1 MRGVRYK
8 TFFNKILH
16 KMDSSGRATIFS
28 SIPEIV
34 QYFNLRIEKLINDSG
49 DSFDCNILS
58 NDEKSI
64 LMLSRLTSK
73 IASKNKNNKAESS
86 LTNHSCKN
94 STHPNSNKENI
105 ISSND
110 EVYNKLSSFVNK
122 KRKENQK
129 LKNAT
134 QAQIQQLYNSQ
145 NSISS
150 APASSSEEASTS
162 ETASTMQQKA
172 KNLLERSTQAEADIK
187 SLEIENSSLKQQLN
201 IIQNNHQKGSDGLN
215 NNFSNSFYAN
225 NLDKTADISTSIRDQ
240 QAKIN
245 RMHESIKNLQK
256 ENQLLEMKIE
266 SYDKRINSMQI
277 STKSHSKKTRVT
289 LAERALMKASV
300 KQNNGNSLDNSKFR
314 RNNRHL
320 NFANKRFINNG
331 INNLPTPRKHRLNKS
346 NTDDNFDNYNDDKYT
361 LNDNDT
367 LTNDFNDSES
377 KYVIYEEEDENED
390 QYNICQKEEE
400 ENENT
405 TYKNEFPEIE
415 EEDKNE
421 IKTETSQD
429 INNNNN
435 DPQDNKSESNND
447 NNDQTDDKKE
457 PTELKEEENTQN
469 ELNNNNTDQ
478 SDDKNGFNSY
488 SKDAG
493 NNMSSYEASNE
504 AGSHEGHKH
513 RKKRRKKRRRKAR
526 HFHSG
531 ANEGDKQEDKA
542 NEQQHTQVSST
553 ADNETEARLD
563 DDHYG
568 FNDAA
573 ATNAERDLHVGGD
586 SVLPFAGSVRV
597 VDDDPVADDFTGDA
611 NDEPSCASEWPRF
624 AAEHRTEEATA
635 EEDSDPLAKF
645 HIFNPSD
652 FSTAESHADDQPT
665 TTATVTTTCDDES
678 GCQRQPVRAS
688 SNAGSRQPAKQ
699 QRRVSFVYRKPRA
712 NPRFVEAAARASKA
726 DTAEKPP
733 NLSQTY
739 SGESVAA
746 PTQTTQEAAMEV
758 VDMIQQFYAMLH
770 GGFDNEQGDHK
781 DEDSQNEQDRK

>member
-1 MRGVRYK
+1 MRVVRYK

-16 KMDSSGRATIFS
+16 KMDSSGGATIFN

-73 IASKNKNNKAESS
+73 IASKNKNNKAESN

-94 STHPNSNKENI
+94 STDLNSNKENI

-110 EVYNKLSSFVNK
+110 DVYNKLSSFVNR

-134 QAQIQQLYNSQ
+134 QAQIQQLYNLQ

-150 APASSSEEASTS
+150 VPASSSEEASTS
-162 ETASTMQQKA
+162 ENASTMQQKA

-201 IIQNNHQKGSDGLN
+201 IIQNNHQKGSNDLN

-300 KQNNGNSLDNSKFR
+300 KQNNGNSLDNAKFR

-346 NTDDNFDNYNDDKYT
+346 NTDDNFDNYDDDQYT
-361 LNDNDT
+361 LNDNDK
-367 LTNDFNDSES
+367 LANDFNDIES

-400 ENENT
+400 ENEKAA
-405 TYKNEFPEIE
+405 YKNEFPEIE

-421 IKTETSQD
+421 SKTETSQD
-429 INNNNN
+429 INNYNN

-469 ELNNNNTDQ
+469 ELNNNTDQ

-488 SKDAG
+488 TKDAG
-493 NNMSSYEASNE
+493 NSMGSYEASNE
-504 AGSHEGHKH
+504 AGSHEGRKH
-513 RKKRRKKRRRKAR
+513 RKKRRKKRRRKVR
-526 HFHSG
+526 HSQDSC
-531 ANEGDKQEDKA
+531 A
-542 NEQQHTQVSST
+542 
-553 ADNETEARLD
+553 ADNETEARLG
-563 DDHYG
+563 DDHCG
-568 FNDAA
+568 FNCAA
-573 ATNAERDLHVGGD
+573 AANTAGAERGLHVGGD

-597 VDDDPVADDFTGDA
+597 VDDGPASPAADDLAGDA
-611 NDEPSCASEWPRF
+611 GGRPSCASEWPRF
-624 AAEHRTEEATA
+624 TA
-635 EEDSDPLAKF
+635 EPRAGGPAEGEDPGPPARF
-645 HIFNPSD
+645 HIFTPPD
-652 FSTAESHADDQPT
+652 FSAESHAGCEP
-665 TTATVTTTCDDES
+665 AAAACDGEG

-688 SNAGSRQPAKQ
+688 SNAGSMQPAK
-699 QRRVSFVYRKPRA
+699 QRRVSFAYRKPRA

-726 DTAEKPP
+726 EKPP

-739 SGESVAA
+739 SGESAAA
-746 PTQTTQEAAMEV
+746 PMQTTQTTQTTHEAAMEV

-770 GGFDNEQGDHK
+770 GRFDNEQGDHK
-781 DEDSQNEQDRK
+781 DEDSQNEQDCE